1 MTTYAA
7 DEDGAVV
14 CVDCLHGA
22 CVANGMPCEASEC
35 QCECNTERARA
46 LDDRPPAALES
57 LARDMEAE
65 RRPDPGELTAERFGR
80 PKWGAA

>member
-22 CVANGMPCEASEC
+22 CVTPSGYQCEADEC
-35 QCECNTERARA
+35 QCECRDIDDPDTALGALYRARQ
-46 LDDRPPAALES
+46 LES
-57 LARDMEAE
+57 EATL
-65 RRPDPGELTAERFGR
+65 G
-80 PKWGAA
+80 